1 MTLPRIS
8 SLLLASLL
16 VWGSTDG
23 LAEADARKDQVRAAS
38 AAWEAAYNA
47 RDVDLLMEQYT
58 EDAVSM
64 APGFP
69 ASVGSK
75 AVRADLEAFFAAFE
89 VDHTTDIKEI
99 IIVDD
104 LAIERADYADA
115 IAPIG
120 GEAETEHG
128 KHVVIRRLGDDGQC
142 RVLWE
147 IWNANP
153 AAAE

>member
-1 MTLPRIS
+1 MSVARLVKVHLV
-8 SLLLASLL
+8 SLLILGCATSF
-16 VWGSTDG
+16 
-23 LAEADARKDQVRAAS
+23 AAADARKDEVRAAS

-75 AVRADLEAFFAAFE
+75 AVRADLEAFLAEFE
-89 VDHTTDIKEI
+89 VDHTTEIKEI

-115 IAPIG
+115 VAPIG

-128 KHVVIRRLGDDGQC
+128 KHVVIRRLGDDGQW

-147 IWNANP
+147 IWNANQ